1 MRELVE
7 FVHELANFEKYLC
20 VKFEEGL
27 TLEIRENMSISG
39 SQSYKEVVQLAL
51 RVEKLTSERISQG
64 SFQKRKCF
72 SLMLQQSLKKSRSSD
87 SSGFGTRSVNSPQ
100 TIRLPQS
107 SKLGTSPS
115 SSAFRGRTMSKRC
128 PHCR

>member
-1 MRELVE
+1 
-7 FVHELANFEKYLC
+7 
-20 VKFEEGL
+20 
-27 TLEIRENMSISG
+27 MSVS
-39 SQSYKEVVQLAL
+39 SNQSYEEVVQLAL

-115 SSAFRGRTMSKRC
+115 SFAFRGRSIFERC
-128 PHCR
+128 PRYQ